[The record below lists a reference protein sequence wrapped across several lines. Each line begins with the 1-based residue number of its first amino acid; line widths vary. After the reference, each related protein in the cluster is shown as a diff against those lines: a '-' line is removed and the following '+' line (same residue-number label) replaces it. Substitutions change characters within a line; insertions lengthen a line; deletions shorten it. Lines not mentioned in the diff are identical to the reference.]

1 MKTPRWSRHL
11 ILAVAVCAAAVGLFW
26 AGAAVVPA
34 AEPGTVV
41 VAQGIDAE
49 FLDVQMTAN
58 IPTLNVDRNI
68 YDSLLRRD
76 QALKI
81 VPHLATSYANLDEKT
96 WQLKLRKG
104 VTFHNGE
111 PFDGAAVKFT
121 IERIFA
127 PGSKSPQKGWFNTI
141 ERVDV
146 LDPYT
151 VNLITNV
158 PDPVLPARLT
168 LIFVVPPKYAK
179 EKGEVEFNLKPVGTG
194 PYRFAEW
201 FKGDRVV
208 LEANEKYWGGAP
220 KVKKAIFRAI
230 PEAQARIAAL
240 QTGQADLIVNVPP
253 DQVKAL
259 SGARNFKIATVPS
272 CRVIYIALPTLKP
285 GPLRDK
291 RVRQAINH
299 GVDVQSIIDNILGGH
314 GKRLATP
321 FTPLVFGHDP
331 AVPLYDHNPRK
342 VKELLA
348 AAGYP
353 QGLELTL
360 ASPVGRYL
368 MDKDVSQA
376 VAGQLTESGI
386 KTNVKIKEW
395 GTHIRDITG
404 HEMTDMYLLGW
415 CLPALDPD
423 NWVWPSFHTGE
434 PFSNYSNPEVD
445 KLMEQA
451 RKELNAEKRKKLY
464 SQLLSLLRDEAPW
477 LFLYQQ
483 MDLYGVSNRVKWAPR
498 SDEVIWLPE
507 VGL

>member
-1 MKTPRWSRHL
+1 MNMTRWSRPL
-11 ILAVAVCAAAVGLFW
+11 GWAAVVCAAAIVSWW
-26 AGAAVVPA
+26 AGATVVGA

-76 QALKI
+76 QSLKI
-81 VPHLATSYANLDEKT
+81 VPQLAASYANLNEKT
-96 WQLKLRKG
+96 WQLKLRRG

-111 PFDGAAVKFT
+111 PFDAAAVKFT

-141 ERVDV
+141 ERVEIV
-146 LDPYT
+146 DPYT
-151 VNLITNV
+151 VNLITSV

-168 LIFVVPPKYAK
+168 LIFVVPPKYVK
-179 EKGEVEFNLKPVGTG
+179 EKGDVEFNLKPVGTG
-194 PYRFAEW
+194 PYKAVEW

-220 KVKKAIFRAI
+220 KAKKVIFRAI

-253 DQVKAL
+253 DQMKAL
-259 SGARNFKIATVPS
+259 SGSKAFRIATAPS
-272 CRVIYIALPTLKP
+272 CRVIYIALPTLKEN
-285 GPLRDK
+285 PLRDK

-299 GVDVQSIIDNILGGH
+299 AVDVQSIIDNILGGH

-321 FTPLVFGHDP
+321 FTPLVFGYDP
-331 AVPLYDHNPRK
+331 AVPLYDYNPKKAR
-342 VKELLA
+342 ELLA

-360 ASPVGRYL
+360 ASPTGRYL

-376 VAGQLTESGI
+376 VAGQLSENGI
-386 KTNVKIKEW
+386 KTNVKVKEW
-395 GTHIRDITG
+395 GTHIRDINS

-415 CLPALDPD
+415 CLPTLDPD
-423 NWVWPSFHTGE
+423 NWVWPSFHAGE
-434 PFSNYSNPEVD
+434 PFSNYSKPEVD

-451 RKELNAEKRKKLY
+451 RGEMNVEKRKKLY
-464 SQLLSLLRDEAPW
+464 SQLLHLIRDEAPW

-483 MDLYGVSNRVKWAPR
+483 VDLYGVGARIKWSPR
-498 SDEVIWLPE
+498 SDEIIWLPE